1 MYEHIGAGQRED
13 LPVEFY
19 PEQLGLLNLLRLIS
33 PIAPSLLHHIA
44 HSLHQECPRST
55 GGIQHDVI
63 LTCLG
68 EAIHQRGDVV
78 GGEYLPLLRLPLVA
92 VELVEEY
99 RHDIL
104 SLPEVRVDVVRD
116 FLNATDKFVDGL
128 LIIGDIHPDSRVN
141 IQQDVQLAVLLDR
154 IGIGLR

>member
-1 MYEHIGAGQRED
+1 M
-13 LPVEFY
+13 
-19 PEQLGLLNLLRLIS
+19 
-33 PIAPSLLHHIA
+33 
-44 HSLHQECPRST
+44 
-55 GGIQHDVI
+55 
-63 LTCLG
+63 
-68 EAIHQRGDVV
+68 V